1 MTTPLSTCA
10 ISLLKIG
17 ARAPCKC
24 CHRGTQKSSGLP
36 STCRWHGIDGMAPT
50 AWHRRHGRHG
60 MAGMASTA
68 WHRRHGT
75 DGMAPTVW
83 HRRHA
88 GLLFGLW
95 SQAVR
100 SPSSTSRSPAP
111 PVWNGAVRVGQT
123 VLFHK
128 HRFRFWSGVCE
139 ARHFWAVQCRA
150 AVIWPGRGATLL
162 PCCFSIA
169 AALCRC
175 DIARQ
180 CNAVLL

>member
-1 MTTPLSTCA
+1 
-10 ISLLKIG
+10 
-17 ARAPCKC
+17 
-24 CHRGTQKSSGLP
+24 
-36 STCRWHGIDGMAPT
+36 
-50 AWHRRHGRHG
+50 
-60 MAGMASTA
+60 MAGGGAGTSEAKSDNSAFNMRNFTPENWRSCTVQMLSSWNSKEQRSAIDMPMA